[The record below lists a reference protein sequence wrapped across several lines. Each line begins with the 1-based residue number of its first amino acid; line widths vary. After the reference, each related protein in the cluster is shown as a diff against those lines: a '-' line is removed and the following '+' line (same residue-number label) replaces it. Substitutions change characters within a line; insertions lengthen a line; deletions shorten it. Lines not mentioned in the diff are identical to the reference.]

1 MYILCETP
9 TWSVL
14 SLLTPSFDEN
24 ITSLHT
30 AIVLSRNQL
39 IYRMAYSTS
48 LIVLTDLL
56 LNIYSINWEKLQ
68 INV

>member
-24 ITSLHT
+24 ITFPHT
-30 AIVLSRNQL
+30 AIVLSRNQATE
-39 IYRMAYSTS
+39 I
-48 LIVLTDLL
+48 
-56 LNIYSINWEKLQ
+56 K
-68 INV
+68 